1 MTTGADNLSAI
12 YLSTV
17 VFCDVVTKYCA
28 KKSKQYFGAEKKPK
42 PQSAVIPQKTEK
54 VELPISLD
62 EIDKFRFTR
71 SQARELATG
80 ETKSKPNQPSKKSA
94 QNDSEGDED
103 EDEEEEEEEDRIERK
118 RKSQNEKTRKQQE
131 KLDELI
137 AIQESGV
144 RRSGRN
150 SNRRKMIIEEDD
162 DYEVIYD
169 FSKEF

>member
-103 EDEEEEEEEDRIERK
+103 EDEEEEEEDRIERK